1 MLCQLG
7 HNPSHTLSPPPPSTS
22 SDNAHS
28 SQPIPNV
35 REEDLVDPLTSNYT
49 DFSVF
54 LAADKLMQ
62 LSGKSKGESSSHK
75 AQKLSAMNGI
85 VKQSKLIKKENP
97 TSNDALNSDTS
108 LLEHVNGTTLQT
120 ARESNR
126 IVGSNRDRI
135 RGEAESDSSKMEV
148 DNHVDALVEER
159 KDSSESSKDRVN
171 GVEEKEL
178 NVKEENR
185 EGGVSDGVLS
195 TEEEMEVGGDK
206 ESESGIEEEGER
218 HSQRY
223 EPGFGK
229 TR

>member
-7 HNPSHTLSPPPPSTS
+7 HNPSHTLSPPPPTTS

-28 SQPIPNV
+28 SRPIPNV
-35 REEDLVDPLTSNYT
+35 REDDLVDPLTSNYT

-97 TSNDALNSDTS
+97 SSNDALNSDTS

-120 ARESNR
+120 TGGSNR
-126 IVGSNRDRI
+126 LVGSNRDRI
-135 RGEAESDSSKMEV
+135 RGDAESDSSKMEV

-159 KDSSESSKDRVN
+159 KDSSESSKDCVN

-178 NVKEENR
+178 NVKEER

-195 TEEEMEVGGDK
+195 TQEEMEVGGGK
-206 ESESGIEEEGER
+206 ESESGNEEGER

-229 TR
+229 IR